1 MVVPGRLFWVFHELF
16 RAVSY
21 CCRACYGRF
30 CRFFMQGLGN
40 ETVSIFKGSFL
51 GGLFGLFQALMP
63 LAGFYLSKNFVQHIE
78 GFDHWIAFLLLV
90 FIGGKM
96 IKEARREEE
105 NSGFSLGE
113 LLVLAVATSIDAL
126 AVGVTFAV
134 LPKID
139 IRFAAL
145 SIGGVTAVLCVLAVG
160 IGHKFG
166 TKIGSKAEYSGGI
179 ILILLGCKIL
189 LEHLGI
195 FI

>member
-1 MVVPGRLFWVFHELF
+1 MNYFELF
-16 RAVSY
+16 LIAVGLAMDAFAVSL
-21 CCRACYGRF
+21 CKGLEMKRFQFSRA
-30 CRFFMQGLGN
+30 L
-40 ETVSIFKGSFL
+40 FL

-63 LAGFYLSKNFVQHIE
+63 LVGFYLSKNFVRYIE
-78 GFDHWIAFLLLV
+78 GFDHWIAFLLLI

-96 IKEARREEE
+96 IREARREEE
-105 NSGFSLGE
+105 EENSGFILGE

-134 LPKID
+134 LPEID

-160 IGHKFG
+160 IGYKFG
-166 TKIGSKAEYSGGI
+166 TKIGSKAEYLGGI

>member
-1 MVVPGRLFWVFHELF
+1 MNYFELF
-16 RAVSY
+16 LIAVGLAMDAFAVSL
-21 CCRACYGRF
+21 CKGLEMKRFQFSRA
-30 CRFFMQGLGN
+30 L
-40 ETVSIFKGSFL
+40 FL

-105 NSGFSLGE
+105 ENSGFSLGE

-134 LPKID
+134 LPEID

-145 SIGGVTAVLCVLAVG
+145 SIGVVTAVLCVLAVG

-166 TKIGSKAEYSGGI
+166 TKIGSKAEYLGGI

-189 LEHLGI
+189 LEHLEF

>member
-1 MVVPGRLFWVFHELF
+1 MFHELF

-30 CRFFMQGLGN
+30 CRFFMQGLG
-40 ETVSIFKGSFL
+40 
-51 GGLFGLFQALMP
+51 
-63 LAGFYLSKNFVQHIE
+63 
-78 GFDHWIAFLLLV
+78 
-90 FIGGKM
+90 
-96 IKEARREEE
+96 
-105 NSGFSLGE
+105 
-113 LLVLAVATSIDAL
+113 TSIDAL

-134 LPKID
+134 LPEID

-145 SIGGVTAVLCVLAVG
+145 SIGFVTAVLCVLAVG

-166 TKIGSKAEYSGGI
+166 TKIGSKAEYLGGI

-189 LEHLGI
+189 LEHLEF

>member
-1 MVVPGRLFWVFHELF
+1 MNYFELF
-16 RAVSY
+16 LIAVGLAMDAFAVSL
-21 CCRACYGRF
+21 CKGLEMKRFQFSRA
-30 CRFFMQGLGN
+30 L
-40 ETVSIFKGSFL
+40 FL

-78 GFDHWIAFLLLV
+78 GFDHWIAFLLLL

-96 IKEARREEE
+96 IKEARREEEE

-126 AVGVTFAV
+126 AVGVTFAI

-145 SIGGVTAVLCVLAVG
+145 SIGGVTVVLCVLAVG

>member
-1 MVVPGRLFWVFHELF
+1 MCRAGFFGCFMNYFELF
-16 RAVSY
+16 LIAVGLAMDAFAVSL
-21 CCRACYGRF
+21 CKGLEMKRFQFSRA
-30 CRFFMQGLGN
+30 L
-40 ETVSIFKGSFL
+40 FL

-63 LAGFYLSKNFVQHIE
+63 LAGFYLSKNFVQYIE

-96 IKEARREEE
+96 MKEARREEE

>member
-1 MVVPGRLFWVFHELF
+1 MNYFELF
-16 RAVSY
+16 LIAVGLAMDAFAVSL
-21 CCRACYGRF
+21 CKGLEMKRFQFSRA
-30 CRFFMQGLGN
+30 L
-40 ETVSIFKGSFL
+40 FL
-51 GGLFGLFQALMP
+51 GGLFGVFQALMP

-105 NSGFSLGE
+105 EKNSGFSLGE

-134 LPKID
+134 LPEID

-145 SIGGVTAVLCVLAVG
+145 SIGFVTAVLCVLAVG

-166 TKIGSKAEYSGGI
+166 TKIGSKAEYLGGI
-179 ILILLGCKIL
+179 ILIFLGCKIL
-189 LEHLGI
+189 LEHLEF